1 MNYRSVVHNFINI
14 NFAQAEKLCE
24 QLSLSM
30 PAELLLNCSKYY
42 KNQQKRDPFVDELR
56 MLDMLLSARERE
68 GASLALTK
76 FFVNDAFIARTY
88 ADLLDKRGQVFGELS
103 HPCTFAEAASTA
115 GMYIRRARGDV
126 RRPRLLTS
134 IENTRD
140 CITYPDATCVAAP
153 NSAYRMRL
161 LPLQRTVLCEGDVL
175 VLISPVF
182 SDTLI
187 EFRRKS
193 AKILRE
199 KEVMQYVKEVATIG
213 RDGILY
219 ELLRM
224 TDGVQ
229 IRLPF
234 LSPMGTTAPVTAL
247 CESFLG
253 STILRVAEHRWNTV
267 TALLSKSGV
276 RALPFA
282 TIIKEPKFVF
292 VRDTQSSFEL
302 DTHFLRSF
310 NKYQAVCAKLDKESA
325 LSPSSIA
332 FGSIGPQKN
341 KYYASKTAKKIGD
354 VVTIDSTSCAAVSAT
369 TFEAPYKTALWSLL
383 APVASLC
390 ACGVPYTN
398 QILSLSLE
406 LPSDLSDSQTAGQCF
421 AALLGLYRAQ
431 IELGMLTS
439 GEPIIRT
446 HEDLEV
452 PNLSVWA
459 SAQGIQKP
467 NSIFTQSGS
476 YVYAVTPT
484 LDKDGL
490 PNFSLLRQMLKQITQ
505 LASEGKILS
514 CRTLAGEAITDGI
527 LKMSDTH
534 TCVLRDPNVAAQG
547 KLPLCL
553 LIESSEALP
562 LYYIGKVYPCKP
574 LQKTTVEIPNRT
586 DLIACEKP
594 DVVLV
599 ASLNDSDAM
608 ALAALLEEHG
618 ANVSLFGNSPSN
630 APALS
635 RAILTT
641 QTLILGQNAKLPE
654 SQQMD
659 FALDTLRRA
668 GGILLS
674 FSQNNV
680 CEGFIP
686 VKSGIDEE
694 ILEKICR

>member
-1 MNYRSVVHNFINI
+1 MNYRSVVRNFVNI
-14 NFAQAEKLCE
+14 NFAQAEELCE
-24 QLSLSM
+24 RLSLSM

-68 GASLALTK
+68 GESLALTK
-76 FFVNDAFIARTY
+76 FFANDAFIARTY

-134 IENTRD
+134 IENTSD

-153 NSAYRMRL
+153 NSAFRMRL
-161 LPLQRTVLCEGDVL
+161 IPLQKTVVREGDILVL
-175 VLISPVF
+175 VSPVF
-182 SDTLI
+182 SDSLI

-199 KEVMQYVKEVATIG
+199 KEVMQYVKEVATVG
-213 RDGILY
+213 RGGIMC

-224 TDGVQ
+224 TDGAQ
-229 IRLPF
+229 IQLPF
-234 LSPMGTTAPVTAL
+234 LSPMGTTVPVTTL

-253 STILRVAEHRWNTV
+253 STILRVAEDRWNTV

-282 TIIKEPKFVF
+282 TITQKTKFVF
-292 VRDTQSSFEL
+292 VRDTHSSFEL

-310 NKYQAVCAKLDKESA
+310 NKYQAVCAKLDDEAA

-332 FGSIGPQKN
+332 FGSIGPQNN
-341 KYYASKTAKKIGD
+341 KYYAPETAKKIGD
-354 VVTIDSTSCAAVSAT
+354 IVTIDSTSCAAVSAT
-369 TFEAPYKTALWSLL
+369 AFEAPYKTALWSVL

-398 QILSLSLE
+398 QILSISLE
-406 LPSDLSDSQTAGQCF
+406 LPTDLNNAKTAGQCF
-421 AALLGLYRAQ
+421 AAILGLYRAQ
-431 IELGMLTS
+431 IELGLLTS
-439 GEPIIRT
+439 AEPVIRT
-446 HEDLEV
+446 CKDLEA
-452 PNLSVWA
+452 PSISVWA
-459 SAQGIQKP
+459 SAHGVQKP

-534 TCVLRDPNVAAQG
+534 TCVLKDSTVAAQG

-562 LYYIGKVYPCKP
+562 LYYIGKVHPRKP
-574 LQKTTVEIPNRT
+574 LPKAKVVIPNRT
-586 DLIACEKP
+586 ELIACEKP
-594 DVVLV
+594 DAVLV

-618 ANVSLFGNSPSN
+618 AHVSLFGNSVSN

-654 SQQMD
+654 TQQMN

-674 FSQNNV
+674 LSQNNV

-686 VKSGIDEE
+686 VKNGIDEE